1 MTLQFVALGS
11 SAFYKLITKH
21 FPGECAQSKLHMGMC
36 NHVWLGEVFCLASAL
51 LLPTDGVYGLPVAPV
66 PAAPSSFTP
75 LDYWPGLR
83 SFWVGSSEFS
93 VIFCVLWGF
102 QKGKLEMP
110 ILFSTH
116 LRRGLHLWAGL
127 VVDNVVY
134 TFGSIPPL
142 KLPPA
147 LSNHLN
153 QALCCHQH

>member
-21 FPGECAQSKLHMGMC
+21 FPRECAQSKLHMGMC

-93 VIFCVLWGF
+93 VIFCVLPASRKVSWRCPFYF
-102 QKGKLEMP
+102 QHIWEGGYIYGLGWLLTMLFTRLEAYRP
-110 ILFSTH
+110 S
-116 LRRGLHLWAGL
+116 
-127 VVDNVVY
+127 
-134 TFGSIPPL
+134 S
-142 KLPPA
+142 
-147 LSNHLN
+147 
-153 QALCCHQH
+153 CHRLYQIT